1 MNCDTGDWMP
11 GGSDMEQRQSDAEDM
26 NRLITQKLGARERLE
41 VLAEEAAEL
50 SQAALKMIRAYKM
63 GGAVNPTPITPNEA
77 LENLFEEIAD
87 VELAVEALGFYYMNR
102 RRIIDIKEEKRK
114 RWFERLKG
122 AEKNE

>member
-1 MNCDTGDWMP
+1 MNYETGDCMP

-26 NRLITQKLGARERLE
+26 NRIIESKLGARERLE

-77 LENLFEEIAD
+77 LENLFEEVAD
-87 VELAVEALGFYYMNR
+87 VELAEEALGMYYLNR
-102 RRIIDIKEEKRK
+102 RRIEAIKEEKRSRWVK
-114 RWFERLKG
+114 RLEG